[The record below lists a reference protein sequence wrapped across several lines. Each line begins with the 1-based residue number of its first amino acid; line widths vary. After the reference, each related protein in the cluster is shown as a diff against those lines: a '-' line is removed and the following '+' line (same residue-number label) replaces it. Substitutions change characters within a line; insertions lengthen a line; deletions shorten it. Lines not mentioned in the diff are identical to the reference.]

1 MMIKQNFVEYFEN
14 SIKHNWELPALTNYQ
29 GETLT
34 YAQVGLK
41 IKKIH
46 CIFKKN
52 NVKKGDK
59 IALIGKN
66 NSNWAIVY
74 LATVTYGAVIV
85 PLLQDFPKND
95 IHHIINHSEA
105 IVLFISKPIFEK
117 IDVPEINNV
126 KTIFSLENFSI
137 LKTNDKNVETSL
149 IEAEEYC
156 SKIKL
161 TPENFTLEKI
171 RNNDL
176 LGILYT
182 SGTSGFSKGVM
193 LSHNNLAANI
203 RYAQENFKVNK
214 GDRIVS
220 FLPLAHAYGCAFEF
234 LWPFTKGCHI
244 TFLGKI
250 PSPQIIIKA
259 FQEIKPK
266 IILAVPLVLEK
277 VYKNKI
283 KPILQTKKV
292 QILTKIPFLNK
303 IIYKKFLDN
312 LKESFGGQFDE
323 VVLGG
328 AALSKEAEMFF
339 HKIKFPYTI
348 GYGMTECAPLVSY
361 SPWHKT
367 KMFSTG
373 VVVDTLEVK
382 IDSDDQYNTVG
393 EILVRGEN
401 VMIGYYKNEEATAKS
416 IDKDGWLH
424 TGDLGL
430 IDENNC
436 IFIKGRSKSM
446 ILGPSGQNIYPEEIE
461 AKINNLPF
469 VTESLVVEKTGKLHA
484 LIVPDYDFI
493 EEKGIDKERFEFEML
508 NNRNLLNQDLPNYMK
523 ISKFE
528 IRKEEFE
535 KTPKKSIKRF
545 LYTILSNN

>member
-1 MMIKQNFVEYFEN
+1 MIKQNFVEYFEN
-14 SIKHNWELPALTNYQ
+14 SIKLNWSLPALTNYQ
-29 GETLT
+29 GETFT
-34 YAQVGLK
+34 YGQVGLK
-41 IKKIH
+41 IKKFH
-46 CIFKKN
+46 YLLKKN
-52 NVKKGDK
+52 NIKKGDK
-59 IALIGKN
+59 VALIGKN
-66 NSNWAIVY
+66 NTNWAIVY

-85 PLLQDFPKND
+85 PLLQDFPKDD

-105 IVLFISKPIFEK
+105 KLLFISDQIYQK
-117 IDVPEINNV
+117 IDAKEMN
-126 KTIFSLENFSI
+126 
-137 LKTNDKNVETSL
+137 NVETIVSL
-149 IEAEEYC
+149 EDYSVLNSKNKDADINLKEADEYF
-156 SKIKL
+156 SKNTLSPANFKL
-161 TPENFTLEKI
+161 KNIDNKE
-171 RNNDL
+171 L

-193 LSHNNLAANI
+193 LTHNNLAANI
-203 RYAQENFKVNK
+203 HYARHNFKVVQ

-220 FLPLAHAYGCAFEF
+220 FLPLAHAFGCAFEF

-266 IILAVPLVLEK
+266 IILSVPLVLEK

-283 KPILQTKKV
+283 QPVLKTKK
-292 QILTKIPFLNK
+292 IKFLTKIPILNR
-303 IIYKKFLDN
+303 IIYKKFLTSLND
-312 LKESFGGQFDE
+312 SFGGNFRE

-328 AALSKEAEMFF
+328 AALSKEAEIFF
-339 HKIKFPYTI
+339 HKIKLHYTI
-348 GYGMTECAPLVSY
+348 GYGMTECGPLISY
-361 SPWHKT
+361 SPWNKT

-373 VVVDTLEVK
+373 RIVDTLELK
-382 IDSDDQYNTVG
+382 IDSDDPYNTVG

-401 VMIGYYKNEEATAKS
+401 VMVGYYKNEEATAKA

-430 IDENNC
+430 IDKNEC
-436 IFIKGRSKSM
+436 IYIKGRSKSM

-469 VTESLVVEKTGKLHA
+469 VNESLVIEKTGKLHA

-493 EEKGIDKERFEFEML
+493 EEKGIDSEGLEFEML
-508 NNRNLLNQDLPNYMK
+508 HNKNLLNEDLPNYMR
-523 ISKFE
+523 IAKFE

>member
-1 MMIKQNFVEYFEN
+1 MIKENFVEYFEN
-14 SIKHNWELPALTNYQ
+14 SIKHNWELPSLTNYQ

-41 IKKIH
+41 IKKFH
-46 CIFKKN
+46 YIFKKN

-66 NSNWAIVY
+66 NSNWGIVY

-85 PLLQDFPKND
+85 PLLQGFPPKD
-95 IHHIINHSEA
+95 IQHIVNHSESV
-105 IVLFISKPIFEK
+105 VLFISKPIYDK
-117 IDVPEINNV
+117 IDVNEIKNV
-126 KTIFSLENFSI
+126 KNIFSLEDFSV
-137 LKTNDKNVETSL
+137 LKTNNNDINTSFT
-149 IEAEEYC
+149 EADEYL
-156 SKIKL
+156 SENKL
-161 TPENFTLEKI
+161 TPQNFKLKKI
-171 RNNDL
+171 SNNEL
-176 LGILYT
+176 AGILYT

-203 RYAQENFKVNK
+203 RYAQHNFKVTR
-214 GDRIVS
+214 GDKIVS

-234 LWPFTKGCHI
+234 LWPFSKGCNI

-259 FQEIKPK
+259 FKEIKPK
-266 IILAVPLVLEK
+266 IILSVPLILEK

-303 IIYKKFLDN
+303 IIYKKFSDN
-312 LKESFGGQFDE
+312 LKESFGGEFDE

-328 AALSKEAEMFF
+328 AALSKEAEIFF

-348 GYGMTECAPLVSY
+348 GYGMTECGPLISY

-373 VVVDTLEVK
+373 VVVDSLEVK

-401 VMIGYYKNEEATAKS
+401 VMIGYYKNEVATAKA

-430 IDENNC
+430 IDKNNC

-446 ILGPSGQNIYPEEIE
+446 ILGSSGQNIYPEEIE

-484 LIVPDYDFI
+484 LIVPDYNFI
-493 EEKGIDKERFEFEML
+493 EEKGIDIKNLEFEMF
-508 NNRNLLNQDLPNYMK
+508 NNRNILNEQLPNYMK

-528 IRKEEFE
+528 IQKKEFE
-535 KTPKKSIKRF
+535 KTPKKSIKRY
-545 LYTILSNN
+545 LYTILSGS

>member
-1 MMIKQNFVEYFEN
+1 MIKQNFVEYFEN

>member
-1 MMIKQNFVEYFEN
+1 MIKENFVQYFED

-29 GETLT
+29 GYTLT
-34 YAQVGLK
+34 YAQVGLR
-41 IKKIH
+41 IKQFH
-46 CIFKKN
+46 YIFNKN

-66 NSNWAIVY
+66 NSNWAVVY
-74 LATVTYGAVIV
+74 LAVVSYGAVIV
-85 PLLQDFPKND
+85 PLLQDFPPND
-95 IHHIINHSEA
+95 IHHIVNHSES
-105 IVLFISKPIFEK
+105 IILFISEPIFEK
-117 IDVPEINNV
+117 IDINEIKNV
-126 KTIFSLENFSI
+126 KTIFSLDNFSI
-137 LKTNDKNVETSL
+137 LKTNDKNIGTSL
-149 IEAEEYC
+149 IEAEKYY
-156 SKIKL
+156 SKNKL
-161 TPENFTLEKI
+161 TPENFTIEKI
-171 RNNDL
+171 GNNEL
-176 LGILYT
+176 AGILYT

-193 LSHNNLAANI
+193 LTHNSLAANV
-203 RYAQENFKVNK
+203 RFAHNNFNINK
-214 GDRIVS
+214 GDRVVS

-234 LWPFTKGCHI
+234 LWPFSEGCHI

-266 IILAVPLVLEK
+266 IILSVPLVLEK
-277 VYKNKI
+277 VYKNKV

-292 QILTKIPFLNK
+292 KILTKIPFINK
-303 IIYKKFLDN
+303 IIYKKFFNN
-312 LKESFGGQFDE
+312 LKEAFGGNFIE
-323 VVLGG
+323 IVLGG
-328 AALSKEAEMFF
+328 AALSKEAEIFF

-348 GYGMTECAPLVSY
+348 GYGMTECGPLISY
-361 SPWHKT
+361 SSWHET

-373 VVVDTLEVK
+373 KIIDTLEVK
-382 IDSDDQYNTVG
+382 IDSDDPYNTVG

-401 VMIGYYKNEEATAKS
+401 VMIGYYKNEEATSKAL
-416 IDKDGWLH
+416 DKDGWLH

-430 IDENNC
+430 IDKNNC

-484 LIVPDYDFI
+484 LIVPDYNFI
-493 EEKGIDKERFEFEML
+493 EEKGIDTENLELEMI
-508 NNRNLLNQDLPNYMK
+508 NNRNLLNQQLPNYMK

-528 IRKEEFE
+528 IQKDEFQ
-535 KTPKKSIKRF
+535 KTPKKSIKRY
-545 LYTILSNN
+545 LYTVLSN